1 MKQWRTIREE
11 MDTNL
16 LVRFHII
23 QKFAFFTIMKIMN
36 ILKRFL
42 LSASLLCIGIQS
54 FAQEG
59 RWYSLDEST
68 PSTPS
73 GFGAI
78 ICLVIGLI
86 CGFCLIALVLSDDSN
101 KDGKGCLVG
110 FILIII
116 VAGIIAAASLF

>member
-1 MKQWRTIREE
+1 
-11 MDTNL
+11 
-16 LVRFHII
+16 
-23 QKFAFFTIMKIMN
+23 MN
-36 ILKRFL
+36 ILRKKYWLTFSL
-42 LSASLLCIGIQS
+42 LSVIMQS

-68 PSTPS
+68 PSSPS

-78 ICLVIGLI
+78 ICVVIGLI
-86 CGFCLIALVLSDDSN
+86 CGFFLIASVLSDDSN